1 MQNEI
6 AKPTHIT
13 KGNVFDDLGF
23 SAEQSAI
30 LKFKSEL
37 YVAIMKH
44 ARKYSPKELEIIF
57 AESQPRVSELLN
69 GKIANKS
76 VDKLLHYAG
85 RLGIEPKSRFL
96 QTNKEV
102 VRHELAAAGMR

>member
-44 ARKYSPKELEIIF
+44 ARKYSGRREPELGDLWQIKEEN
-57 AESQPRVSELLN
+57 QRQR
-69 GKIANKS
+69 K
-76 VDKLLHYAG
+76 
-85 RLGIEPKSRFL
+85 R
-96 QTNKEV
+96 
-102 VRHELAAAGMR
+102 